1 MVEVQNTQ
9 HKFSCFPYCGHKD
22 VVFTGP
28 DGLADHRAHRLVDH
42 RCIGN
47 YHYTREATY
56 DTDYLWRS
64 PPPLPALRRHQH
76 PSRLGPGPPGPPRTE
91 PPIFLRPRCS
101 FAGEV
106 GWHERVFLGHYS
118 DSTGHQFLTGEF
130 RRALEDLYTHRF
142 QNPWYPGIE
151 EIPIPGRDG
160 AYFKRFPNTGKP
172 PGTWPDFRS
181 HSVSGCPSGG
191 ASPPASSKGRPWR
204 RAPAATPITLHSDNR
219 EVVSVESSQDGD
231 GGVSHQGW
239 RSSQLQSTAYPGQS
253 VQARE
258 GTSSSSSSDSTLTST
273 ITSSNSSQNR
283 SRHSS
288 GSAGNIR
295 TKSPHIHFS

>member
-172 PGTWPDFRS
+172 PG
-181 HSVSGCPSGG
+181 
-191 ASPPASSKGRPWR
+191 
-204 RAPAATPITLHSDNR
+204 
-219 EVVSVESSQDGD
+219 
-231 GGVSHQGW
+231 W